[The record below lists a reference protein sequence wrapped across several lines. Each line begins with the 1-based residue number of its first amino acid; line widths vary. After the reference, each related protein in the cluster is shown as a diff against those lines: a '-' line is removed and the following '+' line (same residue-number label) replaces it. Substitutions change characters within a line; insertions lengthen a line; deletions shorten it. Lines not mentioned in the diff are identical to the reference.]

1 MSKRKLAELV
11 QKGVVSGWDDPRMPT
26 LAGLRRRGYTPE
38 AIRAFCERI
47 GVAKTDSVIDVG
59 LLEHGLR
66 EDLNRRS
73 PRVMAVLRPLK
84 LVIDN
89 FPEGEVREIPAAPLH
104 PEDPAQGTRKV
115 PFSRVVYVDRDDFR
129 EDPPKDWFRL
139 APGREVRLRYAC
151 LVKCTRV
158 VKDAS
163 GEVTELHGEWDPA
176 SWGGNAPDGRT
187 VRGTLHWVSA
197 AHAVPTEVRLYDRLF
212 SVENPGTDENRSFLE
227 EVNTESVVSIAGAMA
242 EPYVGTLTK
251 HGTRVQFERVGYF
264 CLDLDS
270 MAGSPIWNRTVGL
283 KDGWAK
289 IENKAQGKAKPAP
302 APKAPKEPKAK
313 AEPAPPPAEISM
325 DDLGKVDLRVG
336 LVKSAEL
343 VPGADK
349 LLKLM
354 VDLGEGRLRQ
364 IFSGIRGTYPDPSA
378 LVDRK
383 VMVVVNLKPRQMKFG
398 LSEGMIFA
406 AGGRV
411 VTFDGAGATPEPGN
425 EDLVTPPR
433 TRFAPSPTG
442 FLHIGGVRTAL
453 FNWLYSRRH
462 GGKYVLRIDDTD
474 QQRNVEAALAP
485 ILHGFHWLGLAWD
498 EGPEIGG
505 PYAPYFQSQR
515 SARYQA
521 AVDELLRSGHAYH
534 DYATPEEMDGERK
547 AAEREKRQF
556 QYSRT
561 WAATTD
567 ADRAR
572 FEAEARKRV
581 VRLKMPREGRLMLKD
596 LVRGDRRVRLERG
609 GRPCHPAHRRLV
621 HLSPGERRRRPRL
634 RHHARDPRRGAPV
647 EHAAAGLHRPVAR
660 HSPARLRP
668 PALRRRAGI
677 EAQAVEA
684 EAGRLSQARRL
695 REGAPARNRDR
706 RRDEA
711 SGRARDLQPG
721 RRRLLRASRLPARR
735 GRELPPAA
743 RLVAGRQ
750 DRVHDAR
757 ADDRELLA
765 RACEPGAGQLR
776 PDQAARVPGA
786 VHARPAAAR
795 EGGRRA
801 PLPRTGGLGDGADRR
816 RHARVR
822 RADRRGPGRSDQG
835 LRRHPA
841 AGVVLLRAGRRIEF
855 DEKAFAKRVLAP
867 GAVDRLADYR
877 GWLADQTAFDAA
889 SLDKG
894 TQELMAAKGL
904 GLGDI
909 VHAVRIAVTGVPI
922 GPGLFDTLSV
932 LGKETCLRRIDRT
945 LARARAA

>member
-1 MSKRKLAELV
+1 MSVSNNKSDAGAGNFVRDIIVADQASKKHGGRVATRFPPEPNGYLHIGHAKAICVDFGLAQEFGGTCNLRFDDTNPTTEDVEYVDAIQEDIHWLGFKWSSMFYASDYFEKLYELAIKLIEKGSAYVDSLNEEQIREYRGDFYKKGKPSPYRDRPVAQSLDIFKRMRAGEFPEGAHVLRAKGDLETQNMNMRDPVLYRIRYAPHHRTGNKWCIYPMYDYAHPLSDAIEEITHSICTLEFESHRPLYDWCISETEMFPSRQIEFARLNLTYTVMSKRKLAELV

-364 IFSGIRGTYPDPSA
+364 IFSGIRGTYPDPA
-378 LVDRK
+378 VLVDRK

-411 VTFDGAGATPEPGN
+411 VTFDGAGATPEPG
-425 EDLVTPPR
+425 TKI
-433 TRFAPSPTG
+433 S
-442 FLHIGGVRTAL
+442 
-453 FNWLYSRRH
+453 
-462 GGKYVLRIDDTD
+462 
-474 QQRNVEAALAP
+474 
-485 ILHGFHWLGLAWD
+485 
-498 EGPEIGG
+498 
-505 PYAPYFQSQR
+505 
-515 SARYQA
+515 
-521 AVDELLRSGHAYH
+521 
-534 DYATPEEMDGERK
+534 
-547 AAEREKRQF
+547 
-556 QYSRT
+556 
-561 WAATTD
+561 
-567 ADRAR
+567 
-572 FEAEARKRV
+572 
-581 VRLKMPREGRLMLKD
+581 
-596 LVRGDRRVRLERG
+596 
-609 GRPCHPAHRRLV
+609 
-621 HLSPGERRRRPRL
+621 
-634 RHHARDPRRGAPV
+634 
-647 EHAAAGLHRPVAR
+647 
-660 HSPARLRP
+660 
-668 PALRRRAGI
+668 
-677 EAQAVEA
+677 
-684 EAGRLSQARRL
+684 
-695 REGAPARNRDR
+695 
-706 RRDEA
+706 
-711 SGRARDLQPG
+711 
-721 RRRLLRASRLPARR
+721 
-735 GRELPPAA
+735 
-743 RLVAGRQ
+743 
-750 DRVHDAR
+750 
-757 ADDRELLA
+757 
-765 RACEPGAGQLR
+765 
-776 PDQAARVPGA
+776 
-786 VHARPAAAR
+786 
-795 EGGRRA
+795 
-801 PLPRTGGLGDGADRR
+801 
-816 RHARVR
+816 
-822 RADRRGPGRSDQG
+822 
-835 LRRHPA
+835 
-841 AGVVLLRAGRRIEF
+841 
-855 DEKAFAKRVLAP
+855 
-867 GAVDRLADYR
+867 
-877 GWLADQTAFDAA
+877 
-889 SLDKG
+889 
-894 TQELMAAKGL
+894 
-904 GLGDI
+904 
-909 VHAVRIAVTGVPI
+909 
-922 GPGLFDTLSV
+922 
-932 LGKETCLRRIDRT
+932 
-945 LARARAA
+945 